1 MRTSGRPSASTV
13 GRHIAL
19 GSLGSAFTA
28 SANQSPNS
36 ANGSSASVKSPD
48 VNGVGCLMEV
58 VSAISGVPELH
69 PPAVQSALQCPYRLA
84 LYRTWGRVGLSVI
97 APAGAGGTLI
107 LIGVGSGGW
116 RPSPP
121 DGALAR
127 RDATE
132 PTRSMAGAHA
142 AGPA

>member
-1 MRTSGRPSASTV
+1 M
-13 GRHIAL
+13 AL

-28 SANQSPNS
+28 SAIQSPNS

-69 PPAVQSALQCPYRLA
+69 PPAVQSALQCPCRLA

-97 APAGAGGTLI
+97 GPAGAVMTLS
-107 LIGVGSGGW
+107 LIGLGSGGCSLS
-116 RPSPP
+116 RP
-121 DGALAR
+121 DGAFAR
-127 RDATE
+127 MDDNAA
-132 PTRSMAGAHA
+132 TRSIG
-142 AGPA
+142 GSPATSPPTTRRCPA